1 MSTDVLWRWRNIL
14 VYTLWP
20 VFYQAVGGDGGK
32 DKNKEGKVEE
42 VVFMLTCWLEGKGFM
57 WSVVKSDA
65 IAQDPT
71 STACIPLVFS
81 FSAPIV
87 SPLFFLFL
95 FTFVSG
101 SD

>member
-1 MSTDVLWRWRNIL
+1 M
-14 VYTLWP
+14 YTLWP

-87 SPLFFLFL
+87 SPLSSLLFLFL